1 MLRFLS
7 CVPFCMLFADLGSTI
22 KSAIFFLFS
31 FYLTLVLFLPPCPFL
46 HLSFYLKLCGRS
58 GRNCLLSPFVLLGY
72 NGSADTRFS
81 RGTTRLMS
89 WLHGVRYL
97 CHPQSLV
104 VSLLLFL
111 VSTLLFSRTGGVLSH
126 RSSLTDR
133 FPQFPLRNMCSLVM
147 LAVFSLCLESSEK
160 NKPCL
165 TKMMTPP
172 LAFAT
177 SVEKIPDREWVPW
190 DCRAENPGIRKGED
204 KLRLDSWI

>member
-1 MLRFLS
+1 M
-7 CVPFCMLFADLGSTI
+7 
-22 KSAIFFLFS
+22 
-31 FYLTLVLFLPPCPFL
+31 
-46 HLSFYLKLCGRS
+46 
-58 GRNCLLSPFVLLGY
+58 LLGY

-89 WLHGVRYL
+89 WLNGVRYL

-147 LAVFSLCLESSEK
+147 LAVFSLVFTATDTAYCLALISLGLAESRVLPAAPVVTRPRTSLISFCTVHHSSYGLFGDSLSYYDLWSGFWGVARLLGLHGLLPCPHPLEGVGQTITEK
-160 NKPCL
+160 
-165 TKMMTPP
+165 
-172 LAFAT
+172 
-177 SVEKIPDREWVPW
+177 RETIK
-190 DCRAENPGIRKGED
+190 DCRGHE
-204 KLRLDSWI
+204 